1 MVEIAKALSKDCR
14 ILILDEPTSALTE
27 SEADVLLDIIRG
39 LRERGISSIYISH
52 KLDEVMEI
60 ADDVTI
66 IRDGQY
72 IGTKPKSDIKKSDI
86 IAMMVGRELTNQFPE
101 VDHERGKVR
110 FEIKNYNVYRP
121 GTDRKLIDN
130 ISFQARQGE
139 VLGVS
144 GLMGSGRTE
153 LFSSICG
160 ILLIDLKAKSISM
173 GSC

>member
-1 MVEIAKALSKDCR
+1 M
-14 ILILDEPTSALTE
+14 T
-27 SEADVLLDIIRG
+27 
-39 LRERGISSIYISH
+39 
-52 KLDEVMEI
+52 
-60 ADDVTI
+60 
-66 IRDGQY
+66 
-72 IGTKPKSDIKKSDI
+72 
-86 IAMMVGRELTNQFPE
+86 ELTNQFPE

-160 ILLIDLKAKSISM
+160 ILPNRSEGEVYLDGELLNIKSP
-173 GSC
+173 